1 MIGRHGLMPGDAS
14 AVEGMTLSRPTVRRI
29 WSFARPYRRVL
40 AVYLLVILAAALVAI
55 VPPLIVRSIIDTAIP
70 NADRTMITWLAALGV
85 AAAVADAGLNVVQ
98 RVCSAYVGESLIFDL
113 RSALFTRVIRM
124 PIAFFTRTPTGAIT
138 SRLSN
143 DVVGAQTAVT
153 NTLGSV
159 VSNVVV
165 LVTSLVAMLIL
176 DWRLTLLALIVLPLF
191 VIPAR
196 RVGRR
201 LQDISR
207 QQMQHNAA
215 MNTQMTERFNVAGA
229 LLVKLFG
236 DDRRELAS
244 FQRHAGAVRDAGI
257 RQALYGRVF
266 FVALALVAAIAAV
279 AIYGVGGQLVVSGS
293 ITTGTLVA
301 LAALVTRV
309 YTPLTALTNARV
321 DLMTSMVSFER
332 VFEVLDAPEAIVER
346 PGAVDLPSAARP
358 GRRITF
364 DAVRFRYPP
373 AAATSVPSLEQRTP
387 DTDPD
392 RDVLDGID
400 LDIAAGETLA
410 LVGASGAGK
419 STLVALIPRLY
430 DVTSGTVLV
439 DGHDVR
445 ELTMSSLRQSI
456 GMVSQDPHLFHVS
469 IGDNLRYA
477 RPDATDAE
485 VVAAAR
491 AARIHDT
498 IASLADG
505 YDTVVGERGYR
516 LSGGEKQRIAIARL
530 LLKDPEVMILDEATS
545 HLDNENE
552 AQVQA
557 ALETALEGR
566 TAIVI
571 AHRLS
576 TVRNADRIAVLDAGH
591 VVEVGAHDELVR
603 RGGLYAAQ
611 LRAGGLFDLVASST
625 VAATA

>member
-1 MIGRHGLMPGDAS
+1 
-14 AVEGMTLSRPTVRRI
+14 
-29 WSFARPYRRVL
+29 
-40 AVYLLVILAAALVAI
+40 
-55 VPPLIVRSIIDTAIP
+55 
-70 NADRTMITWLAALGV
+70 
-85 AAAVADAGLNVVQ
+85 
-98 RVCSAYVGESLIFDL
+98 
-113 RSALFTRVIRM
+113 
-124 PIAFFTRTPTGAIT
+124 
-138 SRLSN
+138 
-143 DVVGAQTAVT
+143 VVGAQTAVT

-159 VSNVVV
+159 VSNVIG
-165 LVTSLVAMLIL
+165 LVTSLAAMLIL
-176 DWRLTLLALIVLPLF
+176 EWRLTLLALAVLPVF

-244 FQRHAGAVRDAGI
+244 FQEHAGGVRDAGV
-257 RQALYGRVF
+257 RQAFYGRVF
-266 FVALALVAAIAAV
+266 FVALALVAAIGAV

-293 ITTGTLVA
+293 ISTGTLVA

-321 DLMTSMVSFER
+321 DLMTSMVNFER
-332 VFEVLDAPEAIVER
+332 VFEVLDAPEAIVDR
-346 PGAVDLPSAARP
+346 PGAVDLPGEVEESRLGAAQP

-364 DAVRFRYPP
+364 DDVGFRYPP
-373 AAATSVPSLEQRTP
+373 ASATSVPSLEQRAP

-392 RDVLDGID
+392 RDVLDGIT
-400 LDIAAGETLA
+400 LDIAPGETIA

-419 STLVALIPRLY
+419 STLVSLIPRLY
-430 DVTSGTVLV
+430 DVTSGAVLV
-439 DGHDVR
+439 DGHNVR
-445 ELTMSSLRQSI
+445 NLTMASLRRSI
-456 GMVSQDPHLFHVS
+456 GVVSQDPHLFHVS

-477 RPDATDAE
+477 RPDASDAE
-485 VVAAAR
+485 VVAAAK

-498 IASLADG
+498 IAALADG

-530 LLKDPEVMILDEATS
+530 LLKDPDVMILDEATS

-557 ALETALEGR
+557 ALETALRGR

-576 TVRNADRIAVLDAGH
+576 TIRNADRIAVLDDGH
-591 VVEVGAHDELVR
+591 IVEVGSHDELVA

-611 LRAGGLFDLVASST
+611 LRAGGLFDVATTSPT